1 MAHRNCRILNWNVR
15 GLNNYARRDVICDLV
30 RDTGVTIVCLQET
43 KLQDVDA
50 MMVTRTI
57 GHNFANSFATL
68 SASQTRG
75 GILLAI
81 DESFFDLS
89 NIHLSSH
96 AVTATISMRAD
107 ATQWQITVVYEPQ
120 SDGDK
125 MQFLQELK
133 NINPPSHGRWL
144 ILGDFNLI

>member
-1 MAHRNCRILNWNVR
+1 LHPSTYATPHLSSLEHSSQVFILADRNCRILNWNVR
-15 GLNNYARRDVICDLV
+15 GLNNCARRDVVRDLV
-30 RDTGVTIVCLQET
+30 RDTGATIVCLQET

-68 SASQTRG
+68 PTSQTRG
-75 GILLAI
+75 DILLAT

-107 ATQWQITVVYEPQ
+107 ATQWQITVVYGPQ

-125 MQFLQELK
+125 M
-133 NINPPSHGRWL
+133 
-144 ILGDFNLI
+144 